1 LPNADIVDVNFIILK
16 KTVQNGSM
24 NSPDNY
30 RGDYYLIT
38 DTTPAICSFV

>member
-1 LPNADIVDVNFIILK
+1 LTNSDIVDVNFIILK

-24 NSPDNY
+24 NSSDNY

-38 DTTPAICSFV
+38 DTTPAIYSFI

>member
-1 LPNADIVDVNFIILK
+1 MQTLWMSISSSLK

-30 RGDYYLIT
+30 PGDYYLIT
-38 DTTPAICSFV
+38 DTTPAIYSFV

>member
-16 KTVQNGSM
+16 KTVQNVSM

-30 RGDYYLIT
+30 RGDYYLEIFC
-38 DTTPAICSFV
+38 IL

>member
-24 NSPDNY
+24 NSPDN
-30 RGDYYLIT
+30 
-38 DTTPAICSFV
+38 